1 MQVHL
6 RFEAGGASAIRTYT
20 PTANKSYDSTLAD
33 TAMSMRKIADLQD
46 GGFPLD
52 GSHEWYTDKSPSDEN
67 GKLGLR
73 SVAGYSVS
81 VTITAS
87 SRLDSVTVSSTGV
100 EYIEKGG
107 TQYPSSGLD
116 VIPINANTATLT
128 FYPNDPNGRAFI
140 KYIIPGAI
148 FNITNE
154 NLINCNVALRSSLTA
169 DNPSWEESDIEVQFY
184 YPYDISETLAY
195 IQDDWPL
202 TYEAGYSDE
211 MSMLR
216 KFYLSEPGKQ
226 EGNIVTLH
234 AVDASSLMD
243 ERTLS
248 ERFIVNN
255 NRNAT
260 VKELAQF
267 MIDWIEGAGI
277 QLARVSNNGSNVA
290 SSANVAILPEQSTRD
305 AVMMFTNLTATL
317 PEEYR
322 LSFVDAGVPTVQ
334 VGEEFTN
341 VWEIDEEDIA
351 ELVIETPRHVNRVVN
366 TNEDHKFDEMN
377 KPFSKTNVE
386 AVEIQKEQTFERSF
400 DTLVY
405 SAYLTGFIKASP
417 FGVETDWPVAC
428 AIIRLTPSSGYW
440 RVNSPQNI
448 VRAQLTTLPLLTSG
462 GVNQYTDGTGLPGV
476 PIEMDPP
483 IYGEIKIGNVSIFS
497 PKNLLN
503 RPNKTITFQ
512 FKGDPRMQPRDF
524 LQVNRLDGSRF
535 RTRIASIET
544 THEGGGTMATV
555 TAQITN
561 LWKE

>member
-1 MQVHL
+1 MATITQENARQIRDPMQVHL

-73 SVAGYSVS
+73 SVAGFSVS

-100 EYIEKGG
+100 DYIEKGG

-216 KFYLSEPGKQ
+216 KFYLSELGKQ

-243 ERTLS
+243 EKLLNEIYLS
-248 ERFIVNN
+248 DLGAMLFP
-255 NRNAT
+255 NRL
-260 VKELAQF
+260 KEA
-267 MIDWIEGAGI
+267 MKDAGI
-277 QLARVSNNGSNVA
+277 VLARDNLPRLAPMSGS
-290 SSANVAILPEQSTRD
+290 AIIPEMSLRD
-305 AVMMFTNLTATL
+305 HIAIIMNMTATL
-317 PEEYR
+317 EEINRY
-322 LSFVDAGVPTVQ
+322 SFIDAGIPTFQ

-341 VWEIDEEDIA
+341 VWEIEEEDIA
-351 ELVIETPRHVNRVVN
+351 ELVIEIPRHVNRVVN
-366 TNEDHKFDEMN
+366 TSEDHKFDETV
-377 KPFSKTNVE
+377 KTSANISTE
-386 AVEIQKEQTFERSF
+386 TITGNPGQLMAKDF
-400 DTLVY
+400 DTYVSYAELQY
-405 SAYLTGFIKASP
+405 GGLI
-417 FGVETDWPVAC
+417 FGEIPDTILA
-428 AIIRLTPSSGYW
+428 TPSRYVFKSTSKVQ
-440 RVNSPQNI
+440 RKFD
-448 VRAQLTTLPLLTSG
+448 LTYQPIIISG
-462 GVNQYTDGTGLPGV
+462 GAKSYTDNSGLPGV
-476 PIEMDPP
+476 PIEMEPP
-483 IYGEIKIGNVSIFS
+483 IYGEIKNGNVSLFS

-524 LQVNRLDGSRF
+524 LQLNRLDGSRF